1 MLNQY
6 LGLAQGLWDE
16 LLDEPAFIIAAII
29 LLLMLAPILFAFAT
43 DGLDRAKSRKRAE
56 KNKAKDEYVVENSQ
70 LLNQL
75 HKLNASSSDL
85 FDFSVKHVYI
95 IKKHLQ
101 SPQQFRTF
109 RPRVCAKGVLH
120 EKRKKFDDLL
130 IKTEHNRNAWVL
142 YEDRAKRLLATAK
155 APEQLPRRL
164 FKDKSEFAEVE
175 RRLFSQGLLNP
186 TLSLCVRVEW
196 SYISPKGRKQ
206 QYQHQDYAEN
216 EIIAL
221 LREEQTQAEKRD
233 SVQRERSRMTRSLRY
248 EVLKRDGFKCRY
260 CGRRAE
266 DGVQLEVDHIIP
278 VSRGGKTEMSNLQT
292 LCRDC
297 NRGKSNKM

>member
-95 IKKHLQ
+95 IKSTYSHRNN
-101 SPQQFRTF
+101 S
-109 RPRVCAKGVLH
+109 
-120 EKRKKFDDLL
+120 
-130 IKTEHNRNAWVL
+130 EH
-142 YEDRAKRLLATAK
+142 
-155 APEQLPRRL
+155 
-164 FKDKSEFAEVE
+164 F
-175 RRLFSQGLLNP
+175 GL
-186 TLSLCVRVEW
+186 
-196 SYISPKGRKQ
+196 G
-206 QYQHQDYAEN
+206 
-216 EIIAL
+216 
-221 LREEQTQAEKRD
+221 
-233 SVQRERSRMTRSLRY
+233 SVQKVFFMKSGRSSMTY
-248 EVLKRDGFKCRY
+248 
-260 CGRRAE
+260 
-266 DGVQLEVDHIIP
+266 
-278 VSRGGKTEMSNLQT
+278 
-292 LCRDC
+292 
-297 NRGKSNKM
+297 